1 MSDAQLTDQSVASL
15 APRLDALT
23 TALAALEK
31 QMSRAG
37 REQLKANALAETQAK
52 RFEATLDELRT
63 VAEQREQEYATERER
78 LAATV
83 SEARL
88 TVVRSFFP
96 VLDGLDEA
104 IRTAHTILH
113 QAHRVESPETLLSSL
128 LEAPVECVDL
138 VIPPMPLRETLE
150 SWLQGL
156 VIVRRRL
163 LDAMASEGVTPILA
177 EGRPFD
183 PHHHIVVEVI
193 PSRTAPA
200 GMVLQEIR
208 RGLMIGTRVLRHA
221 EVAVADESSS

>member
-1 MSDAQLTDQSVASL
+1 MNDQSVASL
-15 APRLDALT
+15 APRLDTLA

-63 VAEQREQEYATERER
+63 VAEQREQEWAVERER
-78 LAATV
+78 LAVTV

-113 QAHRVESPETLLSSL
+113 QAHR
-128 LEAPVECVDL
+128 
-138 VIPPMPLRETLE
+138 
-150 SWLQGL
+150 
-156 VIVRRRL
+156 
-163 LDAMASEGVTPILA
+163 
-177 EGRPFD
+177 
-183 PHHHIVVEVI
+183 
-193 PSRTAPA
+193 
-200 GMVLQEIR
+200 
-208 RGLMIGTRVLRHA
+208 
-221 EVAVADESSS
+221 

>member
-1 MSDAQLTDQSVASL
+1 MSDAELTDQSVASL
-15 APRLDALT
+15 APRLDTLA

-52 RFEATLDELRT
+52 RFDATLDELRT
-63 VAEQREQEYATERER
+63 VAEQREQESAAERER

-104 IRTAHTILH
+104 IRTADTILH
-113 QAHRVESPETLLSSL
+113 QAHRAESPEALLLRL
-128 LEAPVECVDL
+128 LEDPVGCAELGLPSV
-138 VIPPMPLRETLE
+138 PLQEALE

-193 PSRTAPA
+193 HSRTAPA
-200 GMVLQEIR
+200 GMVLQETR